1 MAIFNGNLW
10 GLATFVQDCKVKV
23 SLFLHANRLSW
34 WVGMGDGR
42 WDGRFPR
49 FQAGC
54 KVRLHHFSGF
64 VFFERQNRYYLW
76 VWLYKF
82 MYIYI
87 YICLQYMNIYI
98 YVFAVQ
104 QMIRCKLGC
113 VVSSYKAPTSYFTL
127 LIIAN
132 GAHLLWFLFIVLLQ
146 KAQVRAIWSYDLDA
160 ENPVFSKRI
169 RLVRYPYRFPWRLI
183 TWNV

>member
-1 MAIFNGNLW
+1 MQIDSAG
-10 GLATFVQDCKVKV
+10 GLG
-23 SLFLHANRLSW
+23 W
-34 WVGMGDGR
+34 GMG
-42 WDGRFPR
+42 DGRFPR
-49 FQAGC
+49 FQAARLGC
-54 KVRLHHFSGF
+54 TTLVD
-64 VFFERQNRYYLW
+64 FFLKEEIGTTYGYDYTNS
-76 VWLYKF
+76 
-82 MYIYI
+82 YIYI
-87 YICLQYMNIYI
+87 YLFTVYEYIYI
-98 YVFAVQ
+98 YVITVQ

-113 VVSSYKAPTSYFTL
+113 VVSFYKAPTSYFTL

-146 KAQVRAIWSYDLDA
+146 KAQVRAIWSYDLDV